1 MKIQEIVTES
11 VVQVWSRNKGGQMV
25 RKYRCL
31 SGARKGRIVSNP
43 SVCTQPK
50 KMGSMMGMKRAK
62 ARRGS
67 TMNIKRSFTKRTN
80 PSSIRLRSLN
90 KARSLARFGGRRS
103 ASSRPSKR
111 RAIRK

>member
-50 KMGSMMGMKRAK
+50 KMGSVM
-62 ARRGS
+62 
-67 TMNIKRSFTKRTN
+67 
-80 PSSIRLRSLN
+80 
-90 KARSLARFGGRRS
+90 
-103 ASSRPSKR
+103 
-111 RAIRK
+111 

>member
-50 KMGSMMGMKRAK
+50 KMGSVMGIKRAK

-80 PSSIRLRSLN
+80 PSSIRLRGLN
-90 KARSLARFGGRRS
+90 KARILARFG
-103 ASSRPSKR
+103 
-111 RAIRK
+111 

>member
-31 SGARKGRIVSNP
+31 SGARKGRIVANP

-50 KMGSMMGMKRAK
+50 TMGSMMGMKRAK

-80 PSSIRLRSLN
+80 PSSIRLRNLN
-90 KARSLARFGGRRS
+90 KARTSARIGGRRS
-103 ASSRPSKR
+103 ASSRPSSRK
-111 RAIRK
+111 AIRN

>member
-50 KMGSMMGMKRAK
+50 KMGSVMGIKRAK

-80 PSSIRLRSLN
+80 PASIRLKSLN
-90 KARSLARFGGRRS
+90 KSRTSARLGGRRS
-103 ASSRPSKR
+103 ASSKPSKR
-111 RAIRK
+111 KSIRN

>member
-1 MKIQEIVTES
+1 MIISEIIEGAVGI
-11 VVQVWSRNKGGQMV
+11 WSKGKSGLV
-25 RKYRCL
+25 RRYRCT
-31 SGARKGRIVSNP
+31 SGSRKGRIVSNP

-50 KMGSMMGMKRAK
+50 KMGSMMGIKRAK

-80 PSSIRLRSLN
+80 PSSIRLRNLN
-90 KARSLARFGGRRS
+90 KARTSARLGGRRS

-111 RAIRK
+111 KAIRK

>member
-50 KMGSMMGMKRAK
+50 KNGFNDGNEKSK
-62 ARRGS
+62 S
-67 TMNIKRSFTKRTN
+67 TSWFYNEH
-80 PSSIRLRSLN
+80 
-90 KARSLARFGGRRS
+90 
-103 ASSRPSKR
+103 
-111 RAIRK
+111 

>member
-50 KMGSMMGMKRAK
+50 KMGSMMGIKRAK

-80 PSSIRLRSLN
+80 PSSIKFST
-90 KARSLARFGGRRS
+90 
-103 ASSRPSKR
+103 
-111 RAIRK
+111 

>member
-1 MKIQEIVTES
+1 
-11 VVQVWSRNKGGQMV
+11 MV
-25 RKYRCL
+25 SKYRCL

-50 KMGSMMGMKRAK
+50 KMGSVMGIKRAK

-80 PSSIRLRSLN
+80 PSSIRLRGLN

-103 ASSRPSKR
+103 ASSRLGKR
-111 RAIRK
+111 KAIRK

>member
-31 SGARKGRIVSNP
+31 SGARKGRIVANP

-50 KMGSMMGMKRAK
+50 KMGSVMGIKRAK

-80 PSSIRLRSLN
+80 PSSIRLRGLN

-103 ASSRPSKR
+103 ASSNRTF
-111 RAIRK
+111 

>member
-80 PSSIRLRSLN
+80 HKTTMNEAPTNN
-90 KARSLARFGGRRS
+90 KHQ
-103 ASSRPSKR
+103 
-111 RAIRK
+111 

>member
-50 KMGSMMGMKRAK
+50 KMGSVIGIKRAK

-80 PSSIRLRSLN
+80 PSSIRLRGLN

-103 ASSRPSKR
+103 ASSRPGKR
-111 RAIRK
+111 KAIRK